1 MSSRAYKLLIPGTA
15 NGFDPASTNS
25 YVLTTTG
32 FNTLGANSVVKDTD
46 LVFTNKTD
54 LRRID
59 AVESNLTKLYALI
72 TSFSGGAANLAIRD
86 EGNLIANTAGGINFV
101 GDGVTATNSA
111 GTITVYIP
119 GSNNNLLQ
127 AEVDAIETAAGLSVT
142 GNYIANASA
151 NFIAN
156 TISLTDADNKLDA
169 AVQALSATVSQ
180 KGTVT
185 SISVTS
191 ADLLVTGS
199 PINTFGTI
207 NLTLPTVNGTAG
219 TFTNPT
225 LTVDAKGRVTAAAN
239 GVTPAS
245 QAEIDTVE
253 TAAGLNA
260 DGTYSANASTNF
272 ISNAVS
278 LKDADTKLDAAVQA
292 LSTAL
297 ASKGTGNGTV
307 TSVSV
312 ASTDIAVTN
321 SPVTSSGTIT
331 LTLPSLNSNVG
342 TFTNATL
349 TVDAKGRV
357 TAASNGVVP
366 GSQVELD
373 ATQAGAGLNTDG
385 TYTANATGNY
395 VSSATSLKDADNKL
409 DAALKA
415 LSGVAA
421 SKASQTEIDATQ
433 VGAGLNA
440 DGTYSANANAA
451 YIANANSLVS
461 ADNALDSAVKSLA
474 NVVATKGTVSSVSVT
489 STDITVTGSPI
500 TNSGTIALTLPTLN
514 ANVGTFSY
522 ATISVDAKGRVTAV
536 ANGAAVASQVEVDS
550 IETGAG
556 LNQDGTYTANAT
568 ANYVS
573 SAVSLK
579 DADNKLDAA
588 LALVSA
594 NVATKASQVEMDATQ
609 AGAGLSANGA
619 YVVNGSAAY
628 IANATSLSNAD
639 TKLDAAITAL
649 SNVVATKGSGTVTN
663 VAISAPSSSITVSG
677 SPVTTSGT
685 IAIDLANTGVSAG
698 SYTNANLT
706 VDAKGRITAV
716 ANGTAGSGGASP
728 PIAVSNQGN
737 SVTTSVASLNFAGNG
752 VTTTSDAS
760 GNVTVTIPGSTGGAV
775 SPSTG
780 PQAYTFTITFD
791 TSTTVYPASVSN
803 LPNGWTYSIPS
814 SGNIIV
820 THTLGTDIVPF
831 GATIF
836 GYNHSQFPN
845 AYNQRQFNAAN
856 PSTGS
861 GFNSKGTSFYLTSL
875 NGSGCS
881 VGSGSTAIVRIFV

>member
-25 YVLTTTG
+25 YVLNTNG
-32 FNTLGANSVVKDTD
+32 FNTLGANSVVQDTD
-46 LVFTNKTD
+46 LVFTKKTD

-86 EGNLIANTAGGINFV
+86 EGNLIANTAGGFNFV

-119 GSNNNLLQ
+119 GTNTNLIQ
-127 AEVDAIETAAGLSVT
+127 SEIDAIEAAAGLSVT
-142 GNYIANASA
+142 GNYVANTSA
-151 NFIAN
+151 NFISN

-169 AVQALSATVSQ
+169 AVQALSTAVSQ

-185 SISVTS
+185 SVAVTS

-207 NLTLPTVNGTAG
+207 NLTLPTVNSTSG

-225 LTVDAKGRVTAAAN
+225 LTVDSKGRVTAATN

-245 QAEIDTVE
+245 QAEIDAVE

-260 DGTYSANASTNF
+260 DGTYTANTSTNF

-297 ASKGTGNGTV
+297 ATKGTGNGSV
-307 TSVSV
+307 TSVSI

-321 SPVTSSGTIT
+321 SPITSSGTIT

-357 TAASNGVVP
+357 TA
-366 GSQVELD
+366 
-373 ATQAGAGLNTDG
+373 
-385 TYTANATGNY
+385 
-395 VSSATSLKDADNKL
+395 VSSGIAT
-409 DAALKA
+409 
-415 LSGVAA
+415 
-421 SKASQTEIDATQ
+421 
-433 VGAGLNA
+433 
-440 DGTYSANANAA
+440 
-451 YIANANSLVS
+451 
-461 ADNALDSAVKSLA
+461 
-474 NVVATKGTVSSVSVT
+474 
-489 STDITVTGSPI
+489 
-500 TNSGTIALTLPTLN
+500 
-514 ANVGTFSY
+514 
-522 ATISVDAKGRVTAV
+522 
-536 ANGAAVASQVEVDS
+536 ASQVEVDT

-556 LNQDGTYTANAT
+556 LNQDGTYSPNAS
-568 ANYVS
+568 AIYVS
-573 SAVSLK
+573 TATSLK
-579 DADNKLDAA
+579 DASNKLDAA
-588 LALVSA
+588 LAAVSA

-609 AGAGLSANGA
+609 AGAGLSATGA
-619 YVVNGSAAY
+619 YVANGSAAY

-716 ANGTAGSGGASP
+716 ANGTAGSGSSSP
-728 PIAVSNQGN
+728 VAISNQGN
-737 SVTTSVASLNFAGNG
+737 AVTASAASINFAGNG

-760 GNVTVTIPGSTGGAV
+760 GNVTVTIPGSTGGAT

-791 TSTTVYPASVSN
+791 TSSTVYPASVSN

-820 THTLGTDIVPF
+820 THTLGTDVVPF